1 MVNYGEHARK
11 VKQADKLDTFKY
23 RKLAAAP

>member
-1 MVNYGEHARK
+1 MLNYGEHAGK
-11 VKQADKLDTFKY
+11 VKQADKQYTFKY